1 MNEFEKEFSEELK
14 GLDFLQKKKLEY
26 EFNRWKN
33 GLGRKIKLIDTELYQ
48 GKGKETLGGK
58 HGRGKEKLHHV

>member
-14 GLDFLQKKKLEY
+14 GMDFLQKKKIEY

-33 GLGRKIKLIDTELYQ
+33 GLGRRIKLSENEIL
-48 GKGKETLGGK
+48 TLNYI
-58 HGRGKEKLHHV
+58 KEKARKR

>member
-33 GLGRKIKLIDTELYQ
+33 GLGRKIKLSENEIL
-48 GKGKETLGGK
+48 TLNYI
-58 HGRGKEKLHHV
+58 KEKARKR

>member
-1 MNEFEKEFSEELK
+1 MKMNEFEKEFSEELK

-33 GLGRKIKLIDTELYQ
+33 GLGRKIKLSENEIL
-48 GKGKETLGGK
+48 TLNYI
-58 HGRGKEKLHHV
+58 KEKVRKR

>member
-14 GLDFLQKKKLEY
+14 GLDFLQKKKIEC

-33 GLGRKIKLIDTELYQ
+33 GLGRKIKLSENEIL
-48 GKGKETLGGK
+48 TLNYI
-58 HGRGKEKLHHV
+58 KEKVRKR

>member
-14 GLDFLQKKKLEY
+14 GLDFLQKKKIEY

-33 GLGRKIKLIDTELYQ
+33 GLGRKIKLSENEIL
-48 GKGKETLGGK
+48 TLNYI
-58 HGRGKEKLHHV
+58 KEKARKR

>member
-33 GLGRKIKLIDTELYQ
+33 GLGRKIKLSENEIL
-48 GKGKETLGGK
+48 TLNYI
-58 HGRGKEKLHHV
+58 KEKARER